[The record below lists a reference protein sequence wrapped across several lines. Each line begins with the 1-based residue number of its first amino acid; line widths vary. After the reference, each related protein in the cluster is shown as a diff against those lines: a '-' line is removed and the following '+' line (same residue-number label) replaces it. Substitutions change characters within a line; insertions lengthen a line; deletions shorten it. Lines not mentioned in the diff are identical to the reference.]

1 MQIATRWQFFWLRIQ
16 TADLSSFNGA
26 FQQKHTKKR
35 MTHKLQTIGSF
46 DGTKLARWDFWST
59 DSNFGQLTS
68 NLGSFNGIFQQSVN
82 FGQQTAYHS
91 KQFNNCTWQNLGRS
105 H

>member
-1 MQIATRWQFFWLRIQ
+1 
-16 TADLSSFNGA
+16 
-26 FQQKHTKKR
+26 

-46 DGTKLARWDFWST
+46 DSTKLERWDFWST

-91 KQFNNCTWQNLGRS
+91 SLTIVPGQTLEDHISLRKIGKLN
-105 H
+105 